1 MAINM
6 TELKNVSEEFGINIS
21 TSLARGSMDANVSMV
36 LGMQGIDFPSLLNS
50 NVTSINIFGYSG
62 SYTIDASGFNN
73 PLGNYAIANFEG
85 IVEIS
90 DIEEKKLQWNH
101 TPGTENIYV
110 ADKISIKDPDLRRT
124 IAHELLHDSKRLD
137 EVKKDAYSYLESH
150 GHAYLKNA
158 TQDEKATILSALEH
172 VAISSVLQAAAEYN
186 PGLFANTD
194 YYANA
199 YLSGTRELLSYF
211 KKNGSLANWDGFKNA
226 NKIATEPEDLNQFL
240 PSGTNLEIDGF
251 VKIWTD
257 SFGETGVTSDT
268 SKYTEEMMEHY
279 GTVDTTTG
287 AAKMSFGAHLRAFG
301 DLIGLDGKFGIQ
313 GTFSR
318 DGEGTDGV
326 GGGGVSEKPDSFT
339 PDFTEGDWEE
349 GEVGWKLP
357 VIIDLDNDG
366 LEISMSGSA
375 FYDFDGNDGGFRENG
390 AWVGRDDGFLVLD
403 RDSST
408 GALSPDNKISRA
420 DELVLSMLTAG
431 TNDTDLEALAV
442 SDLNSNKATVSIKLS
457 DGSTRSAQVLNAS
470 DSGWQYL
477 RIWRDLDQDGEVD
490 GGLNT
495 SENQTGELFSLSA
508 FGITQINLVYDDGSA
523 YTDHGDDISVG
534 LAKLQGAASYVR
546 TNSDGTKETISG
558 GIGDMALGHSI
569 LGWREVDI
577 KNASGAVIGHEIQ
590 FENGNLWRHA
600 DLTKPGSSNDFNLT
614 TSIFDAATGNSSV
627 NSLDATGSARAVQ
640 IRGGGGNDEIRGGGS
655 DDLLSGDS
663 GADRIYGNDGDD
675 LLVIDSDDLTAGLVS
690 GGQGMD
696 TVMVGNDQ
704 AVSMILQAIGAE
716 AGIGGDGA
724 DTIRAQ
730 GSAATDPKIYE
741 NVMISGGGGGDKLYD
756 GYGDDL
762 LSGDEGNDS
771 LYATN
776 GDDALFGGKQND
788 SLSGGAGDDQLYGGD
803 HNDVLVAGSGD
814 DYADGGS
821 GNDTLSGQ
829 ADDDRLFGGSGAD
842 VLYAG
847 TGDDTLQ
854 GGSGNDTLSFWRDDA
869 ELWGQYGDDTF
880 RFEKLSEHGSQKSWG
895 WAALFGGKG
904 VDILE
909 VTGARSEW
917 AIRKISDSQYQLYRN
932 VSADEKVVIDTV
944 DIERIKFLGGGSDYV
959 TLASDTA
966 DTSKNYLRRSWDSYI
981 GDDVALGN
989 LGASGSFYTNGV
1001 LNGWMGDDTL
1011 SGAST
1016 NFGGQNEPLSNYTD
1030 TINGGSGAD
1039 VISGLGG
1046 NDSLVGSNGA
1056 DQISAGDANDTVQG
1070 DAGADLVSGGNGAD
1084 SIVAGSGGDMVWG
1097 DAGNDT
1103 AYGGSGA
1110 DVMLGGD
1117 GADRLYGGWGADQ
1130 LSGGGQNDTLFGDTG
1145 YDRLYGDEG
1154 NDQLYGGAG
1163 SDYLYGGAG
1172 DDLLTGDDSLGGGF
1186 NFLSGGDGND
1196 TLKGGEYDDQLS
1208 GDAGND
1214 SLLGGEGADA
1224 LMGGAGAD
1232 TLDGGGGLLD
1242 LVSYESSIVAVKVN
1256 LSTQTASGGDA
1267 QGDVLSGFER
1277 ALGGQGN
1284 DTLAGSTDDNLIGG
1298 GDGNDSINGAI
1309 GDDDLFGGAGDDT
1322 LMGSSG
1328 VDRLYGGDGDDLL
1341 DGGTGSDTLDGGA
1354 GIDSVDFSGLST
1366 AIFADLRIDSNRTAE
1381 LVDDLYISIENA
1393 TGTSEGDTILGGYE
1407 ANVLKGL
1414 SGADSL
1420 NGGNGNDSL
1429 YGGFGS
1435 DTLVGGKGTDVLEDA
1450 LDTVRDVF
1458 LFAAT
1463 SDSTVGSGR
1472 DQILNFSVGVDD
1484 IDVSGIDANG
1494 TASGDQAFTFN
1505 NKTAKANAIWYAVS
1519 GSDVVVRGDVTG
1531 DTTADFEIL
1540 VKGMTAL
1547 SAGDFVL

>member
-1 MAINM
+1 MADVDSNDTNT
-6 TELKNVSEEFGINIS
+6 TECGDNPDCAHDNDNVDGQSNGEGVSGNATSPSREELESVSSLVKSVTKAIGTTLGI
-21 TSLARGSMDANVSMV
+21 
-36 LGMQGIDFPSLLNS
+36 IDG
-50 NVTSINIFGYSG
+50 TSIAGYTKEEAKHISGKLKGIPEIF
-62 SYTIDASGFNN
+62 D
-73 PLGNYAIANFEG
+73 G
-85 IVEIS
+85 IVEAEKINEILHS
-90 DIEEKKLQWNH
+90 DDPIAETVSYVKDRFTDYLSDKLNLADTATDVVSAAASASLTAVTGRALLSSSTVGLGVTIAGITAEKLLDSMNPSADVVAEMKRINELLERPADTLTDQQWRDVAEQFQREIAKDLAMRQINKDWGD
-101 TPGTENIYV
+101 PNIGDDYR
-110 ADKISIKDPDLRRT
+110 KFNERKDP
-124 IAHELLHDSKRLD
+124 I
-137 EVKKDAYSYLESH
+137 
-150 GHAYLKNA
+150 
-158 TQDEKATILSALEH
+158 
-172 VAISSVLQAAAEYN
+172 
-186 PGLFANTD
+186 
-194 YYANA
+194 
-199 YLSGTRELLSYF
+199 
-211 KKNGSLANWDGFKNA
+211 
-226 NKIATEPEDLNQFL
+226 
-240 PSGTNLEIDGF
+240 
-251 VKIWTD
+251 
-257 SFGETGVTSDT
+257 
-268 SKYTEEMMEHY
+268 
-279 GTVDTTTG
+279 
-287 AAKMSFGAHLRAFG
+287 
-301 DLIGLDGKFGIQ
+301 
-313 GTFSR
+313 
-318 DGEGTDGV
+318 
-326 GGGGVSEKPDSFT
+326 
-339 PDFTEGDWEE
+339 
-349 GEVGWKLP
+349 
-357 VIIDLDNDG
+357 IIDLDGNGIEVSGAGANFDWDDDG
-366 LEISMSGSA
+366 
-375 FYDFDGNDGGFRENG
+375 YREFG
-390 AWVGRDDGFLVLD
+390 AWVGSNDGLLVYD
-403 RDSST
+403 IGNDGKIT
-408 GALSPDNKISRA
+408 QAKEIALS
-420 DELVLSMLTAG
+420 LLTGNAS
-431 TNDTDLEALAV
+431 DTDLQALRDNRQV
-442 SDLNSNKATVSIKLS
+442 NSDQSKVTANHNGVNFSLEILDS
-457 DGSTRSAQVLNAS
+457 R
-470 DSGWQYL
+470 DSGWNQMKV
-477 RIWRDLDQDGEVD
+477 WQDADRDGVVD
-490 GGLNT
+490 
-495 SENQTGELFSLSA
+495 SGELKTLSQLKITSIYLGYDDNSA
-508 FGITQINLVYDDGSA
+508 FSKTDDDVA
-523 YTDHGDDISVG
+523 VG
-534 LAKLQGAASYVR
+534 LATLHGLGSYTR
-546 TNSDGTKETISG
+546 DRADGTKETVAGGVGDIS
-558 GIGDMALGHSI
+558 LRYSE

-577 KNASGAVIGHEIQ
+577 KDASGSVIGHEIQ
-590 FENGNLWRHA
+590 FEDGKLWRQVV
-600 DLTKPGSSNDFNLT
+600 LTTAGSSNNFNLAT
-614 TSIFDAATGNSSV
+614 NAFDAATGNAAA
-627 NSLDATGSARAVQ
+627 NSLVATESVRSVRIQ
-640 IRGGGGNDEIRGGGS
+640 GGGGNDTIRGGSAG
-655 DDLLSGDS
+655 DMLSGDG
-663 GADRIYGNDGDD
+663 GADCIYGDDGDD
-675 LLVIDSDDLTAGLVS
+675 LLVIDSDDLTAGVVS

-730 GSAATDPKIYE
+730 GSAASDPKLYE
-741 NVMISGGGGGDKLYD
+741 NVMISGAGGGDKLYD

-762 LSGDEGNDS
+762 LSGDDGNDS

-776 GDDALFGGKQND
+776 GDDALYGGKQND

-803 HNDVLVAGSGD
+803 HNDILVAGSGD

-904 VDILE
+904 VDTLE

-917 AIRKISDSQYQLYRN
+917 AIRKISDNQYQLYRN

-981 GDDVALGN
+981 GDDTAYGN
-989 LGASGSFYTNGV
+989 ASASGTYTGGFYSNGV

-1016 NFGGQNEPLSNYTD
+1016 NFGGENEPQSNFTD

-1117 GADRLYGGWGADQ
+1117 GADRLYGGWGADK

-1242 LVSYESSIVAVKVN
+1242 LVSYESSTVAVKVN

-1366 AIFADLRIDSNRTAE
+1366 AVFADLRIDSNRTAE

-1484 IDVSGIDANG
+1484 IDVSGIDAND